1 MNLIRDKVQ
10 RLWILPALFFAIF
23 LLLPVTRL
31 IHIGANHEMWREIF
45 HHRTPGIVF
54 FTLWQAFASA
64 LISLALS
71 IPLAF
76 TLYRISAPGSRTMR
90 TLIAIPFFLP
100 NIVVAIMW
108 RAIYPGAAGVG
119 FIILGN
125 VLMNVGLSTRIL
137 GSHWRALDPDIESA
151 AALDGAGQVR
161 TALFISLPQLRA
173 SLISAFLLVI
183 LYCMANFGI
192 VLALGTPRTN
202 TIETDIYRSATE
214 DLNLS
219 RSSTLVLVQIAITM
233 LIGWIAA
240 RLGREHGNHLGET
253 GTAKKFHK
261 RDRPVLVFALALIS
275 TFIVLPLIT
284 LFAKAFTSPT
294 GFTFAHFTDLL
305 SPKATDLLSISLARV
320 VGNTLRNAAV
330 VTVLAICL
338 GTLIAYLLARSG
350 KLGTFIQLPIGISS
364 EIIGLGFLLTFTRGF
379 FPLQSNWLVLPIAQS
394 LFIIPLVART
404 IHPLLISQPT
414 AYRESAE
421 LDRAT
426 DSQFW
431 WLIQYPLAR
440 RVIAIAAGYAALSS
454 IGDFGSS
461 NFLAYGEQSTLTQLL
476 FAFISRPGTANYGMA
491 MAVSAILV
499 VICAGIVAISE
510 W

>member
-1 MNLIRDKVQ
+1 
-10 RLWILPALFFAIF
+10 
-23 LLLPVTRL
+23 
-31 IHIGANHEMWREIF
+31 
-45 HHRTPGIVF
+45 
-54 FTLWQAFASA
+54 
-64 LISLALS
+64 
-71 IPLAF
+71 
-76 TLYRISAPGSRTMR
+76 MR
-90 TLIAIPFFLP
+90 TLVAIPFFLP

-137 GSHWRALDPDIESA
+137 GSHWRALDRDIESA

-161 TALFISLPQLRA
+161 TALFISLPQLQA
-173 SLISAFLLVI
+173 SLISAFLLVT

-192 VLALGTPRTN
+192 VLALGTPQTN
-202 TIETDIYRSATE
+202 TIETEIYRSATQ

-219 RSSTLVLVQIAITM
+219 RSSTLVLVQIAITVF
-233 LIGWIAA
+233 IGWIAA
-240 RLGREHGNHLGET
+240 RMSRGQDSQLGEI
-253 GTAKKFHK
+253 GKVKIFHR
-261 RDRPVLVFALALIS
+261 RDLPVLLLSITLIL

-284 LFAKAFTSPT
+284 LFAKAFSSPS
-294 GFTFAHFTDLL
+294 GFTLSHFTDLL
-305 SPKATDLLSISLARV
+305 SPKATDLLSISLANIV
-320 VGNTLRNAAV
+320 ENTVRNALV
-330 VTVLAICL
+330 VTALSICL
-338 GTLIAYLLARSG
+338 GTLIAFLLARSE

-364 EIIGLGFLLTFTRGF
+364 EIIGLGFLLTFTRGL
-379 FPLQSNWLVLPIAQS
+379 FPLQSHWLVLPIAQS

-404 IHPLLISQPT
+404 IHPLLTSQPV

-421 LDRAT
+421 LDRA
-426 DSQFW
+426 SVLQIW
-431 WLIQYPLAR
+431 WLIQYPLIR
-440 RVIAIAAGYAALSS
+440 RVIVIAAGYAALSS

-461 NFLAYGEQSTLTQLL
+461 NFLAYGDQSTLTQLL

-491 MAVSAILV
+491 MAISAILI